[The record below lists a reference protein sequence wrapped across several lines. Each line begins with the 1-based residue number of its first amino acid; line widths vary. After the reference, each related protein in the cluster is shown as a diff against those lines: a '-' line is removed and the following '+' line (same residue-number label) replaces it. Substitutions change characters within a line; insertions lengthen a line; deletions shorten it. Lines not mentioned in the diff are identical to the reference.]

1 MWRLNPLAF
10 RDLVLFAAFALI
22 FLSVPRSLPLEVE
35 KKYLGSFEIK
45 ENYLVDSLGNSW
57 RLSSTHL
64 PLGVYWGTLEL
75 RPFESS
81 QVPFA
86 FQPLKVFTSKG
97 WSGEAHVLDAK
108 QVATNQVP
116 ALLSAWKRAVDQLPW
131 SDTAKA
137 FLNACFL
144 GQARSL
150 PQNLR
155 VGIQRLGLAHLMAVS
170 GFHLGLG
177 WAILGRTSRLFP
189 FTWRKWVAWTHIGV
203 LWYYVSLIGFPVS
216 ALRAMAMLTLLAL
229 LRMGARRKMGIR
241 GVAFAAGGLLLYQ
254 PAWLNDIGF
263 QLSVS
268 AVVGIQIWV
277 TIHRGWLSNLV
288 GVPVV
293 AQWATLWVSL
303 PTFHTWPLAFLPAN
317 VLLTPIFL
325 LTYPFALMAIFCN
338 SCGWPIP
345 FPDGLLI
352 AITRTPDSWVW
363 DSGYMDPLMQSL
375 LGISVAMGLWAL
387 KNNWKHAV
395 HISVLFA
402 VILMVYSSPT
412 YFQEATW
419 HRKGR
424 GFAQVQ
430 VSGDTA
436 RIQGTEGFLSNKY
449 YWDIQLNNYF
459 KSRNVKY
466 IIQSVLEYEDTPL
479 EIRKWADTTHSDFLW
494 RGSAVQLD

>member
-10 RDLVLFAAFALI
+10 RDLGLFAAFALL
-22 FLSVPRSLPLEVE
+22 FLTVPRSLPLEVE
-35 KKYLGSFEIK
+35 KKYVGTFAIK
-45 ENYLVDSLGNSW
+45 ENYLVDSLGNCW
-57 RLSSTHL
+57 RISSKHL
-64 PLGVYWGTLEL
+64 PMGVYRGTLEL
-75 RPFESS
+75 KPLESS
-81 QVPFA
+81 SIPFA

-97 WSGEAHVLDAK
+97 LLGEAHVLDEK
-108 QVATNQVP
+108 QVRASEPP
-116 ALLSAWKRAVDQLPW
+116 ALLSAWKQAVDQLPW
-131 SDTAKA
+131 SDRAKA
-137 FLNACFL
+137 FINACFL

-150 PQNLR
+150 PENLR
-155 VGIQRLGLAHLMAVS
+155 LGFQRLGLAHLLAVS

-177 WAILGRTSRLFP
+177 WAILGLTSRAFP
-189 FTWRKWVAWTHIGV
+189 YTWRKWVAWTHVGV
-203 LWYYVSLIGFPVS
+203 LWYYVYLIGFPIS
-216 ALRAMAMLTLLAL
+216 ALRAMVMLTLLAF

-254 PAWLNDIGF
+254 PSWVHDIGF

-277 TIHRGWLSNLV
+277 TSHRGWLTNLV

-325 LTYPFALMAIFCN
+325 ITYPYALIAIVSN
-338 SCGWPIP
+338 LCGWPIP
-345 FPDGLLI
+345 FPDSLLNTI
-352 AITRTPDSWVW
+352 MGTPDSWVW
-363 DSGYMDPLMQSL
+363 DSGYLDPLMQSL

-387 KNNWKHAV
+387 RNKWRHALC
-395 HISVLFA
+395 ISVLFA
-402 VILMVYSSPT
+402 FMLMVYSGPT
-412 YFQEATW
+412 YFQETTW
-419 HRKGR
+419 HRNGR

-449 YWDIQLNNYF
+449 YWNIKLNNYF
-459 KSRNVKY
+459 KSRGVKY
-466 IIQSVLEYEDTPL
+466 IIKSVLEYENTPS
-479 EIRKWADTTHSDFLW
+479 EIRNWADTTHSNFLW
-494 RGSAVQLD
+494 RYSAVQLD